1 LYIKNAESEQNN
13 EILNTQKV
21 AKRNNVKSWDK
32 IGYLVLKDMKKD
44 SFDQICKI
52 RNKDYYQVKE
62 KYDKQK
68 LKMQDSTSRVSL
80 SILKSFGISRMNSFE
95 SAISKKSSQR
105 VAEKNFV
112 SAKWARSLKRS
123 HSKRK

>member
-1 LYIKNAESEQNN
+1 MYIKNAESEQNN

-68 LKMQDSTSRVSL
+68 LRMQDSTPRVS
-80 SILKSFGISRMNSFE
+80 
-95 SAISKKSSQR
+95 
-105 VAEKNFV
+105 
-112 SAKWARSLKRS
+112 
-123 HSKRK
+123 